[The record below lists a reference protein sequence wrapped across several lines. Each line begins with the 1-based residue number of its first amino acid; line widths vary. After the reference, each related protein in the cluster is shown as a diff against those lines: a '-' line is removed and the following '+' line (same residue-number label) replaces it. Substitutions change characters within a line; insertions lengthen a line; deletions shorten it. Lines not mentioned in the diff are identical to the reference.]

1 MVIVSEFN
9 GFYLLP
15 CDCLFRKPLPW
26 REEAEV
32 DPLIRERKSPAGL
45 VSRNSG
51 CEQGRF
57 KSKLGR
63 RRKNKTRM
71 LKEKRRKGK
80 GKKTMEE
87 GITQSRGSE
96 GREGWRVRLTKLG
109 GSWLVSQA
117 RHLALQERE
126 DMYVCV
132 WEKKRRRRKRKR
144 KGKKRKKR

>member
-96 GREGWRVRLTKLG
+96 GREGWRVEE
-109 GSWLVSQA
+109 Q
-117 RHLALQERE
+117 
-126 DMYVCV
+126 
-132 WEKKRRRRKRKR
+132 RR
-144 KGKKRKKR
+144 GCG